1 MQSPRDAGAATM
13 GVFIDLDVV
22 DKHNAVAKAA
32 CADIVD
38 PPKTVEYGGT
48 YSAVD
53 PKGIPGSS
61 PRRRRASPAGRLLLL
76 QKAAWPL
83 MRAELLRPPRVGV
96 AISPAS
102 PASTSA
108 RALWG
113 RPSTLRVLP

>member
-1 MQSPRDAGAATM
+1 M

-22 DKHNAVAKAA
+22 DKHYAVAKAA
-32 CADIVD
+32 CADVVD
-38 PPKTVEYGGT
+38 SPKTVEYGGT

-83 MRAELLRPPRVGV
+83 MRAKLLRPPRVGGGDL
-96 AISPAS
+96 
-102 PASTSA
+102 A
-108 RALWG
+108 RLAGLDLRQSLVG
-113 RPSTLRVLP
+113 QLSTLRVLP

>member
-1 MQSPRDAGAATM
+1 MQSPRDA

-22 DKHNAVAKAA
+22 DKHYAVAKAA

-48 YSAVD
+48 TRRSI
-53 PKGIPGSS
+53 PRGIPGSS

-76 QKAAWPL
+76 QKAAGPL

-113 RPSTLRVLP
+113 RLSTLRVLP